1 MSARKY
7 VCSVC
12 GYEFDAEIA
21 ANYYCLDNP
30 LEFEDVPIDW
40 RCPVCGYTKE
50 VFISVEE
57 DELPITLPLQHRKQ
71 FIESKKAE
79 TQRASA
85 FEAENSNNDGDFLM
99 KEQALNHL
107 KNIIL
112 PYWNKLAD
120 FERGGFYGY
129 VGHDL
134 RVNKNAQKGVILHSR
149 ILWFYSTVY
158 NTIGGEQ
165 NKKLADHAYE
175 FLTKYCFDRENGGL
189 FWMMN
194 ADGSCA
200 DSTKNAYNQAF
211 GIYALAAYAEA
222 TGSKE
227 ALRHAYELFEC
238 IEAYCTDSYGYLE
251 AFSAD
256 WKKPVESAICDQGVV
271 AEKTMNTL
279 LHVLEAYTA
288 LLDADSHPRVA
299 QKLKNILILFSEKL
313 YYDDFERLEVFFDAK
328 MNPLGDIHS
337 YGHDIEASWLL
348 DRACDVLEKN
358 IELFDKAE
366 IPLLKALISDT
377 RSYTSV
383 LAKKILE
390 CAFMNDSLCNEARGE
405 RTGTTKV
412 DKTRIWWVQ
421 AEAVVGFYNEYQKHG
436 SSPFKDAAE
445 RVFKYIENYVVDK
458 RPGSEWFGYLN
469 EDGTPIADRPIT
481 EPWKCPYHN
490 GRMCIE
496 LITRGAE

>member
-12 GYEFDAEIA
+12 GYEFDAEVA
-21 ANYYCLDNP
+21 AKYYCLDNP
-30 LEFEDVPIDW
+30 LDFDDVPADW

-50 VFISVEE
+50 VFIPSENDNPFE
-57 DELPITLPLQHRKQ
+57 NIPLQHKKQ
-71 FIESKKAE
+71 LIEELK
-79 TQRASA
+79 RASA
-85 FEAENSNNDGDFLM
+85 SVKTEKASENGDFLM
-99 KEQALNHL
+99 KEQAVAHL

-120 FERGGFYGY
+120 YERGGFYGY

-134 RVNKNAQKGVILHSR
+134 KVDKNAQKGVILHSR

-200 DSTKNAYNQAF
+200 DSTKNTYNQAF
-211 GIYALAAYAEA
+211 GIYALAAYADA
-222 TGSKE
+222 TGSRE

-238 IEAYCTDSYGYLE
+238 IEAYCTDFYGYLE
-251 AFSAD
+251 AFNAD
-256 WKKPVESAICDQGVV
+256 WKKPVESAICDQGVT
-271 AEKTMNTL
+271 ADKTMNTL
-279 LHVLEAYTA
+279 LHLLEAYTA
-288 LLDADSHPRVA
+288 LLEVDSHPRVA
-299 QKLKNILILFSEKL
+299 QKLKNILITFSEKV
-313 YYDDFERLEVFFDAK
+313 YYDDYERLEVFFDEK

-337 YGHDIEASWLL
+337 FGHDIEASWLL
-348 DRACDVLEKN
+348 DRASDVLEKN
-358 IELFDKAE
+358 IGLFGNAE

-377 RSYTSV
+377 RAYTSV

-390 CAFMNDSLCNEARGE
+390 CAFMNDSLCNESRGE
-405 RTGTTKV
+405 RSGSVKV
-412 DKTRIWWVQ
+412 DKTRVWWVQ

-445 RVFKYIENYVVDK
+445 RVFKYIENYVVD
-458 RPGSEWFGYLN
+458 RRAGSEWFGYLN
-469 EDGTPIADRPIT
+469 EDGTPLADRPIT

-490 GRMCIE
+490 GRMCLE
-496 LITRGAE
+496 LIRRGAE